1 MAEETGQERTEQATP
16 KRKADARKKGDIPR
30 SKDLTTMLMLMAAS
44 ISMLTLGPG
53 MLEGIT
59 SMMKTFFVRAAD
71 INIAAQRI
79 TRHISECGQSYDHDY
94 AAFCCCD
101 CLRCAGVTDDHEW
114 PGIFSVDALKFKL
127 EKLNPVTGIK
137 RVFGVNGLIEMFK
150 AILKFFVI
158 ALVATILIW
167 KQMPEIM
174 VIGQGDL
181 NSSLKNVANLVV
193 WTFLTVSTATI
204 LIVLVDVPQQLW
216 QHSKKL
222 KMTREQTKQE
232 HKDTEGMPEVK
243 SKIRQKQ
250 QELAQRRMM
259 EEVPK
264 ADVIVTNPT
273 HYSVAL
279 KYDTENMGA
288 PKVVAKGADEIA
300 FKIRQIAQQNQVPI
314 LETPPLARALYYSTK
329 INQEIPAGLYK
340 AVAQVLAYVFQIKA
354 NPRATDIK
362 SVPEDLPIPD
372 ELRR

>member
-1 MAEETGQERTEQATP
+1 MAEDTGQDRTEQATP
-16 KRKADARKKGDIPR
+16 KRKEDARKKGDIPR
-30 SKDLTTMLMLMAAS
+30 SKDLTTMMMLMAAS
-44 ISMLTLGPG
+44 ISMITLGTR

-59 SMMKTFFVRAAD
+59 GTMKTFFIRAAD
-71 INIAAQRI
+71 INIAAR
-79 TRHISECGQSYDHDY
+79 ELP
-94 AAFCCCD
+94 A
-101 CLRCAGVTDDHEW
+101 
-114 PGIFSVDALKFKL
+114 IFLDALSRMIMTMLPFVLVMVIVALISPMLLSGWNFSIDAIKFKAD
-127 EKLNPVTGIK
+127 KMNPLTGIK
-137 RVFGVNGLIEMFK
+137 RVFGSNGLIEMFK
-150 AILKFFVI
+150 TILKFLVI
-158 ALVATILIW
+158 AVIAFFLIRNH
-167 KQMPEIM
+167 MPEIM
-174 VIGQGDL
+174 TIGQGDL
-181 NSSLKNVANLVV
+181 HGSLRHVADLVT
-193 WTFLTVSTATI
+193 WIFLIVCSTTI

-222 KMTREQTKQE
+222 KMTRDQVKQE

-250 QELAQRRMM
+250 QEMAQRRMM

-279 KYDTENMGA
+279 KYDTENQGA

-300 FKIRQIAQQNQVPI
+300 YKIREIGQQNHIPI

-354 NPRATDIK
+354 NPKATDIK
-362 SVPEDLPIPD
+362 PVPEDLPIPD
-372 ELRR
+372 ELKR